1 MAKKTIFATRP
12 SRSKA
17 ARSSGFQ
24 KPTNKGRSY
33 VNFDHK
39 KAHDRLLAAG
49 DWCESVM
56 LTLTSR
62 PNDPHWQA
70 SYFHSDVWIETLRM
84 YYKETKTIV
93 RYHIVANNGKSG
105 NEQASAHVMFEE
117 PLPDFDLL
125 MRIFEANRFGIAK
138 LTDAGGEVSK
148 YIAKNLCEPDA
159 EERSSKWRPEN
170 SD

>member
-1 MAKKTIFATRP
+1 MAKKTIFSTRP

-24 KPTNKGRSY
+24 KPKNKGRSY
-33 VNFDHK
+33 LNIDHE
-39 KAHDRLLAAG
+39 KAHKRLLAEG
-49 DWCESVM
+49 DWCETVM

-62 PNDPHWQA
+62 PGNPHWQP
-70 SYFHSDVWIETLRM
+70 SYFHSDVWIQTLRM
-84 YYKETKTIV
+84 YYEKTKSIV
-93 RYHIVANNGKSG
+93 HYFIVANNGRSG
-105 NEQASAHVMFEE
+105 NEQASAHIMFEE
-117 PLPDFDLL
+117 PLPDLDLL

-138 LTDAGGEVSK
+138 ITDAGGEVTK